1 MTCDV
6 RPALPAQIE
15 PIRAIERAS
24 AVRFVGVMDALA
36 ADEPTSA
43 QVLAERLA
51 ASGLLV
57 AIEDD
62 TPVAFV
68 MFRPVENSFYIEQI
82 DVLPAFA
89 GRRIGAALLDAV
101 SQRARAQGLAGLTLS
116 TFRDI
121 PWNAPW
127 YRRLGFVDIADADLT
142 PGLLA
147 IRREHLGRGLDER
160 LRVFMR
166 RKI

>member
-24 AVRFVGVMDALA
+24 AQRFVGVMDALA
-36 ADEPTSA
+36 ADEPSSA
-43 QVLAERLA
+43 QLLMARLA
-51 ASGLLV
+51 AGGLLTAEV
-57 AIEDD
+57 EDQLA
-62 TPVAFV
+62 AFV
-68 MFRPVENSFYIEQI
+68 MFRPVEDGLYIEQI

-101 SQRARAQGLAGLTLS
+101 TQRAGAQGLAGLTLS